1 MISKVDTPTDW
12 CSGMIVVPKPDGRI
26 RICVDF
32 AKLNESVLRET
43 YHLPKIDNLLA
54 QIKESK
60 FFSKLDCNSVF
71 WQEKLDPDSRL
82 LTTFITPFG
91 RFCFNRMPF
100 GIKSAPGHYQT
111 RMSQTLEGQD
121 GHILIVDDM
130 IIYGKTQKEHDTRLR
145 AVLRKLDE
153 AGVTLNPGKCN
164 SR

>member
-1 MISKVDTPTDW
+1 MEKLEVISKVDTPTDW

-91 RFCFNRMPF
+91 RFCFNRNQESSLPLD
-100 GIKSAPGHYQT
+100 IT
-111 RMSQTLEGQD
+111 RRGW
-121 GHILIVDDM
+121 
-130 IIYGKTQKEHDTRLR
+130 
-145 AVLRKLDE
+145 AKLWKVKM
-153 AGVTLNPGKCN
+153 ATF
-164 SR
+164 